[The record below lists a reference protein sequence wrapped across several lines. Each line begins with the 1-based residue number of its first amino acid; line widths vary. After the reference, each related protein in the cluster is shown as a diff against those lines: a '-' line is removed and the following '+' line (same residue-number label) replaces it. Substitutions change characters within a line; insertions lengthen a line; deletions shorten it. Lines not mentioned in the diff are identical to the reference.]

1 MTYLME
7 SAQEVG
13 RLKAQ
18 ASATSYADRLRLTG
32 LSAGHTALDVGC
44 GPGIITSE
52 MLDVV
57 GPEGRV
63 VGIEPQA
70 EHLAAARALLGDRPN
85 VELLQGALPD
95 TRLPSNRFDYV
106 WCQYV
111 FEYLGEQ
118 AAALEELVRVVR
130 PGGRVVVADI
140 DGVGLWNWPFP
151 EDLQEESQKLLAA
164 LRAARFDLHAGRK
177 LFHLFRKAG
186 LEDVRVHISPF
197 YVAAGAVDA
206 RLHEDWVIRFRTL
219 RPLAAPFFG
228 GAEPYDAF
236 CQRFMAL
243 LDDADTLKYAMVLTT
258 EGVKR

>member
-7 SAQEVG
+7 SAQEVE
-13 RLKAQ
+13 RLQAQ

-32 LSAGHTALDVGC
+32 LRPGDTALDVGC
-44 GPGIITSE
+44 GPGVITSE
-52 MLDVV
+52 MLDIV
-57 GPEGRV
+57 GPTGHV

-70 EHLAAARALLGDRPN
+70 EHLAAARALLEGHPN
-85 VELLQGALPD
+85 VSLLQGALPQ
-95 TRLPSNRFDYV
+95 TRQPSDHFDYI

-118 AAALEELVRVVR
+118 DSALAELVRVVK

-151 EDLQEESQKLLAA
+151 EDLQQESQKLLAA

-219 RPLAAPFFG
+219 RPLAEPYFG
-228 GAEPYDAF
+228 GPGPYDAF